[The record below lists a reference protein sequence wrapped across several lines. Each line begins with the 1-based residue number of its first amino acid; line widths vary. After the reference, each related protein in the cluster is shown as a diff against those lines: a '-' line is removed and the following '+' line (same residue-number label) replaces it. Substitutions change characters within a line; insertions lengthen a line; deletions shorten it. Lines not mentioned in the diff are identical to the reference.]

1 MPQSQKAASETGVH
15 VLQLSTADGA
25 EGIIIAVDG
34 FLADGLHRA
43 GLVEDDEVEDLGL
56 GGSVVLFHSVVCFEF
71 QCKVTGR
78 LSQNVVQQTK
88 SQKKPWPLRG
98 RSCW

>member
-43 GLVEDDEVEDLGL
+43 GLVEDDEVEALPLARSRLLVICLTVFKAHQTLSGKVSYSLPGYVSD
-56 GGSVVLFHSVVCFEF
+56 
-71 QCKVTGR
+71 QCD
-78 LSQNVVQQTK
+78 
-88 SQKKPWPLRG
+88 
-98 RSCW
+98 SCPGWRNR